1 MDPSVAMEGESAALV
16 DRDAFLGLLERD
28 GLVAIWTVAGE
39 KNAYGDSPGDGFGGR
54 LTFTRLFY
62 SDGSEIRGRDRLE
75 TFYEPSEHQLAAFMG
90 ESGGG
95 PDE

>member
-39 KNAYGDSPGDGFGGR
+39 KNAYGDSPGDGFGDGLPLR
-54 LTFTRLFY
+54 GCSTLTVVRY
-62 SDGSEIRGRDRLE
+62 VVVIGSKRSTSRRN
-75 TFYEPSEHQLAAFMG
+75 TN
-90 ESGGG
+90 
-95 PDE
+95 